1 MSKSCKP
8 LHPGLFLLGAATAV
22 LVFAAPQTCAD
33 ALRQGLALCGGP
45 LLVSLFPFLV
55 VSALIMRSGAG
66 EVLGVLLWPVVRCI
80 GLRSRSAGSVLLIGL
95 VGGFAPAA
103 AAAAEAVRSRE
114 LTPQEASALLPACIC
129 SGPSFVILTVGEQL
143 LGSRTAG
150 VCLFAAQVLAGW
162 LTAALLCRVCGRP
175 KPLPAP
181 LAATQTEPPPALD
194 SILAQAAVTYL
205 KLCGFVLYFRLLA
218 AGCGLLLPTAL
229 APFPA
234 MLLEVCSGCDYAA
247 RIGLWASGLCCA
259 ALSVQGASVLLQVR
273 TLCPPEVSLRP
284 LLWGRLLHL
293 PLSLALFY
301 LGLPQSA
308 VESFNTLCAR
318 VVPMQRVP
326 TDCALLVF
334 AVCCI
339 TACEACRLTE
349 KRAQNAAPANKNR
362 SAACKPP
369 QNVVT

>member
-8 LHPGLFLLGAATAV
+8 LHRGLFLLGAATAA
-22 LVFAAPQTCAD
+22 LVFAAPQTCAE
-33 ALRQGLALCGGP
+33 AFRQGLALCGGP

-103 AAAAEAVRSRE
+103 TATAEAVRSRE

-129 SGPSFVILTVGEQL
+129 SGPSFVVLTVGEQL
-143 LGSRTAG
+143 LGSRT
-150 VCLFAAQVLAGW
+150 
-162 LTAALLCRVCGRP
+162 
-175 KPLPAP
+175 
-181 LAATQTEPPPALD
+181 
-194 SILAQAAVTYL
+194 AVTYL

-218 AGCGLLLPTAL
+218 AGCGLLLPAVL

-247 RIGLWASGLCCA
+247 RTGLWASGLCCA

-273 TLCPPEVSLRP
+273 TLCPPEVSLRS

-318 VVPMQRVP
+318 VVPMRRVP

-349 KRAQNAAPANKNR
+349 KRHKTQLRQTKTALRLANRRKMW
-362 SAACKPP
+362 
-369 QNVVT
+369 

>member
-8 LHPGLFLLGAATAV
+8 LHPGLFLLGAATAA
-22 LVFAAPQTCAD
+22 LVFAAPQTCAE
-33 ALRQGLALCGGP
+33 AFRQGLALCGGP

-103 AAAAEAVRSRE
+103 AATAEAVRSRE
-114 LTPQEASALLPACIC
+114 LTSQEASALLPAV
-129 SGPSFVILTVGEQL
+129 F
-143 LGSRTAG
+143 
-150 VCLFAAQVLAGW
+150 
-162 LTAALLCRVCGRP
+162 
-175 KPLPAP
+175 
-181 LAATQTEPPPALD
+181 
-194 SILAQAAVTYL
+194 
-205 KLCGFVLYFRLLA
+205 
-218 AGCGLLLPTAL
+218 

-247 RIGLWASGLCCA
+247 RTGLWASGLCCA

-273 TLCPPEVSLRP
+273 TLCPPEVSLRS

-349 KRAQNAAPANKNR
+349 KKAQNAVPANKNC